1 MIMKNLHLILTFFAL
16 SVVYQICSQATCIID
31 SLPAYTPPEDLIYIA
46 GDFNGWNP
54 GDPNYVLSKNTEQKW
69 FYTTDSVPEGTV
81 IQFKFTLG
89 SWETVE
95 KGPLGEEIPNRLF
108 TFGNGDT
115 IHVIIYNWA
124 SGGPG
129 ESTAADNVY
138 LMSDNFAMPQLNR
151 TRRIWIY
158 LPPDYANSGMNYPVL
173 YMHDGQNLFDDST
186 SFAGEWRVDETLNT
200 LSGQGLKVPI
210 VVGIEND
217 GTYRLDEYS
226 PWVHPGIGGGQGEA
240 YMEFIVQTLKPYV
253 DQNYRTL
260 PGREYTGIMGS
271 SMGGLISH
279 YGALAYQDV
288 FSKGGIYSPSY
299 WFSDTVNSFTRETGR
314 HDAMRIYMMCGG
326 AESQGTIT
334 DMLEMQDTL
343 LQAGFSEDEI
353 SLTVIPG
360 GSHNETLWSGDFGNA
375 YKWLFA
381 SYANNIS
388 EPLKLNIIRFF
399 PNPAG
404 NNISLPPDFPG
415 RCDSLDVIDMTG
427 ATVIH
432 FAPFTKKEV
441 DVSGLAK
448 GLYVVSLSA
457 NGKYFQGKIIRE

>member
-1 MIMKNLHLILTFFAL
+1 MTDMKKLLLLVLLAVPAMAHP
-16 SVVYQICSQATCIID
+16 QATCIID
-31 SLPAYTPPEDLIYIA
+31 SIPAYTPPEDTIFIA
-46 GDFNGWNP
+46 GNFNGWNP
-54 GDPNYVLSKNTEQKW
+54 GDTNYILSKNAEQKW
-69 FYTTDSVPEGTV
+69 YYTTDSVPEGTV
-81 IQFKFTLG
+81 IQFKFTRG

-95 KGPLGEEIPNRLF
+95 KGPLGEEIPNRMF

-115 IHVIIYNWA
+115 IHIIIYNWA

-129 ESTAADNVY
+129 GSTAADNVY
-138 LMSDNFAMPQLNR
+138 LLSDSFVMPQLDR

-158 LPPDYANSGMNYPVL
+158 LPPDYTNSGLNYPVL

-200 LSGQGLKVPI
+200 LSEQGFKVPI

-240 YMEFIVQTLKPYV
+240 YMEFIVLTLKPYV

-260 PGREYTGIMGS
+260 TGREYTGIMGS
-271 SMGGLISH
+271 SMGGFISH
-279 YGALAYQDV
+279 FGALAYQDI
-288 FSKGGIYSPSY
+288 FSKAGIYSASY
-299 WFSDTVNSFTRETGR
+299 WFSDSVNSFTLETGR
-314 HDAMRIYMMCGG
+314 QDAMRIYMMCGG
-326 AESQGTIT
+326 GESQGTID
-334 DMLEMQDTL
+334 DMMDMQDTL

-360 GSHNETLWSGDFGNA
+360 GEHNETLWSSDFGDA

-381 SYANNIS
+381 SYTNAII
-388 EPLKLNIIRFF
+388 EPPKVNIIKFF

-404 NNISLPPDFPG
+404 NIITLPADFPT

-427 ATVIH
+427 NTVIH
-432 FAPFTKKEV
+432 FAPFTKQEV
-441 DVSGLAK
+441 DVSKLAK
-448 GLYVVSLSA
+448 GLYVISLSA
-457 NGKYFQGKIIRE
+457 NGKYYQGKVIRE